1 MTSSAPGQANYQLG
15 PASFFVLVGSQRSG
29 TNFLRE
35 VLNTHPNLAV
45 HGEVL
50 WPYPHP
56 SIWHNYVRSVV
67 SRALPP
73 VLAADAKALVDDYFV
88 YLADD
93 TMRGHPHKASA
104 LRWVGVDIKYNQ
116 LRHIAPVIQDLMA
129 PPFLLGY
136 FRERQLPILH
146 LHRRNLLHQA
156 LSMVIADQR
165 NVYHDYQGR
174 GFDEHVTVNPKT
186 VIELCHWIRAERDL
200 FRELGKDLKVLELA
214 YEDVAAA
221 CDGVE
226 AGKPLAAGG
235 ATVVQIAEFLGL
247 PSTFARPRSI
257 SKVINKPYQDVLAN
271 HEEVLLRVEQSE
283 FREFASTI

>member
-1 MTSSAPGQANYQLG
+1 MTSSAPSQANYQLG
-15 PASFFVLVGSQRSG
+15 PARSFVLVGSQRSG

-56 SIWHNYVRSVV
+56 SIWHNYVRTAV
-67 SRALPP
+67 SRAMPP
-73 VLAADAKALVDDYFV
+73 VLAADATALVDDYFV

-93 TMRGHPHKASA
+93 TMRGHPHKAKN
-104 LRWVGVDIKYNQ
+104 LRWVGIDIKYNQ
-116 LRHIAPVIQDLMA
+116 LRHIAPLIQDLMA

-136 FRERQLPILH
+136 FRERRVPILH
-146 LHRRNLLHQA
+146 LHRRNVLHQA

-174 GFDEHVTVNPKT
+174 GFDERITVNPKT
-186 VIELCHWIRAERDL
+186 VIDRCHWIRAERDL
-200 FRELGKDLKVLELA
+200 FRELGKDLEVLELA

-226 AGKPLAAGG
+226 AGKPLAAGD
-235 ATVVQIAEFLGL
+235 APLAQIAVFLKV
-247 PSTFARPRSI
+247 PSTFARPGSI
-257 SKVINKPYQDVLAN
+257 SKVIDKPYRDVLAN
-271 HEEVLLRVEQSE
+271 HAEVVRQVEQSE

>member
-1 MTSSAPGQANYQLG
+1 MTSSAPSQTNYQLG
-15 PASFFVLVGSQRSG
+15 SASFFVLVGSQRSG

-56 SIWHNYVRSVV
+56 SIWHNYVRTAV

-73 VLAADAKALVDDYFV
+73 VLPADATAVVDDYFV
-88 YLADD
+88 YLAGD
-93 TMRGHPHKASA
+93 TMRGHPHKAGD
-104 LRWVGVDIKYNQ
+104 LRWVGIDIKYNQ

-136 FRERQLPILH
+136 FRKRQLPILH
-146 LHRRNLLHQA
+146 LHRRNVLHQA

-174 GFDEHVTVNPKT
+174 GFDARVTVKP
-186 VIELCHWIRAERDL
+186 ELVLERCHWIRTERDL

-221 CDGVE
+221 CDGVA
-226 AGKPLAAGG
+226 AGKPLAADD
-235 ATVVQIAEFLGL
+235 ATVGQIAAFLQV
-247 PSTFARPRSI
+247 PETFARPGSI
-257 SKVINKPYQDVLAN
+257 KKVIDKPYQ
-271 HEEVLLRVEQSE
+271 EVLVNHAEVVREVERSE